1 MPRRAEPEDGGRRRW
16 PLVAAGVLLAGAA
29 LWFFAA
35 RGPEPARP
43 TAGERIIAFGD
54 SLVEGVGASP
64 GRDLVSLLSRRIGL
78 PIVNAGR
85 SGDTT
90 GAALTRLDEDVLSRS
105 PRIVIVLLGGN
116 DMLRRLPRARTFENL
131 ETIVTRIRDRGA
143 AVILVSVEIG
153 FGTGA
158 DGRAFEALAERTS
171 SALVRDILDGILG
184 RQALMSDG
192 IHPNDR
198 GYEIMADRLEP
209 VLRKLVNE

>member
-1 MPRRAEPEDGGRRRW
+1 MW
-16 PLVAAGVLLAGAA
+16 LVFG
-29 LWFFAA
+29 
-35 RGPEPARP
+35 RGPEPAPP
-43 TAGERIIAFGD
+43 TSGERIIAFGD

-64 GRDLVSLLSRRIGL
+64 GRDMVSVLSRRIGF

-90 GAALTRLDEDVLSRS
+90 GSALARLDTSVLSRR

-116 DMLRRLPRARTFENL
+116 DMMRRVPRTRMFDNL
-131 ETIVTRIRDRGA
+131 ETIVTRIRARGA
-143 AVILVSVEIG
+143 AVILVSVEVG

-158 DGRAFEALAERTS
+158 DARAFEALAERTS
-171 SALVRDILDGILG
+171 SALVRDILDGIFG

-198 GYEIMADRLEP
+198 GYEMMADRIEP
-209 VLRKLVNE
+209 VLRQLVEK